1 MNKKKLTVYLAK
13 IILLFLAIIP
23 LLYFNQ
29 VRGVPFKVF
38 LLGTGSW
45 GIGLIFKMLS
55 HQLIVVRLKN
65 KNLPKLV
72 YSAFNGLL
80 SGFFELSAAYLII
93 TLMKEK
99 FAFDFNAII
108 SFGLAIGSLE
118 TIIVV
123 FSKDNDLFKGTA
135 LEKESE
141 KLVEY
146 VKNLQAVDYYTFN
159 FLYPIIERVLAT
171 FLHISTR
178 GLVFLTIITG
188 SIYPIIIALIVFIIA
203 DGLLG
208 FYYYITDKL
217 STKKGLIQFFIYIFI
232 LTLLSTLI
240 FIVLSQSY
248 KDFVL

>member
-1 MNKKKLTVYLAK
+1 MKV
-13 IILLFLAIIP
+13 ILLFIAIIP

-29 VRGVPFKVF
+29 IRGVPFKVF
-38 LLGTGSW
+38 ILGTGSW

-55 HQLIVVRLKN
+55 HQIIVVRLKN
-65 KNLPKLV
+65 KNIPKLL
-72 YSAFNGLL
+72 YSAINGLL
-80 SGFFELSAAYLII
+80 SGFFELFAAYLVI

-99 FAFDFNAII
+99 FAFNFNAII

-123 FSKDNDLFKGTA
+123 FSKDNDLLKGTA
-135 LEKESE
+135 LEKQSE
-141 KLVEY
+141 ELVGF
-146 VKNLQAVDYYTFN
+146 VKNIQGVNYYIFN
-159 FLYPIIERVLAT
+159 LFFPIIERVLAT

-188 SIYPIIIALIVFIIA
+188 NIYPIIIALIIFIIA
-203 DGLLG
+203 DGILG

-217 STKKGLIQFFIYIFI
+217 TTKNGLVKFFIYFSL
-232 LTLLSTLI
+232 LTSVSTII